1 MSRASDGTREET
13 GLLRL
18 RGPGPPAPGT
28 HLPKRSLLRDQRG
41 PCSMRERGWWGVHSP
56 RLQDDILVQGL
67 LSIGEAALEDM
78 LVFLRQLLLYV
89 SLSSPQNE
97 GLCHLKRKSSS
108 LFPFQKRC
116 HRHTMSGARRRVP
129 GAAG

>member
-1 MSRASDGTREET
+1 
-13 GLLRL
+13 
-18 RGPGPPAPGT
+18 
-28 HLPKRSLLRDQRG
+28 
-41 PCSMRERGWWGVHSP
+41 MRERGWWGVHSP